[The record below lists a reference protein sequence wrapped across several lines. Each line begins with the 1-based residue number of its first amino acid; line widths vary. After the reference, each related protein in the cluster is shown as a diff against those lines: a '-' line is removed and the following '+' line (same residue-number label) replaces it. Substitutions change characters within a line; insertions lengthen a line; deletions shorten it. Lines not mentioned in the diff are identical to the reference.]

1 MRGFHYAN
9 RFETLLNPGEFPM
22 NLIFRSPRNPH
33 SHLTVKERVRESL
46 PIRHLLKQ
54 RLINGRVLDF
64 GCGLGVD
71 VNFLRRKGYNITGYD
86 PYYAPETPKGTFDT
100 IICLYVLNV
109 LLPEEQFHVLMAV
122 SELLHP
128 TGNAYFAVR
137 RDIRR
142 NGFRHHVK
150 HDTNVYQCHVTLP
163 YQSILLTDHCEIY
176 QYRHFNQLPVANSC
190 SFCAPT
196 SDYEL
201 LTESA
206 TAYAV
211 LESSSSAPG
220 HTLVV
225 PKKHASFF
233 DLPLCDRNTCWH
245 VVDRAKMI
253 LSERFHPAGFRVKVD
268 HGVATECAGRHG
280 CIHIIPWYTGRRGD

>member
-1 MRGFHYAN
+1 
-9 RFETLLNPGEFPM
+9 M
-22 NLIFRSPRNPH
+22 NLVFRSPRNPH

-54 RLINGRVLDF
+54 GLINGRVLDF

-71 VNFLRRKGYNITGYD
+71 VNFLRRKGYNVTGYD
-86 PYYAPETPKGTFDT
+86 PHYAPEIPQGKFDT

-109 LLPEEQFHVLMAV
+109 LLPEEQSHVLMAV

-128 TGNAYFAVR
+128 TGSAYFAVR
-137 RDIRR
+137 RDIQR

-163 YQSILLTDHCEIY
+163 YQSILKTDHCEIY
-176 QYRHFNQLPVANSC
+176 RYRHYNQLLATTPC
-190 SFCAPT
+190 SFCSPT
-196 SDYEL
+196 SDCEL

-206 TAYAV
+206 AAYAV
-211 LESSSSAPG
+211 LKNSSAISG
-220 HTLVV
+220 HALVV

-233 DLPLCDRNTCWH
+233 ALPLHDRNTCWQ
-245 VVDRAKMI
+245 VVDRVKMI
-253 LSERFHPAGFRVKVD
+253 LSDRFHPAGFRVKVD
-268 HGVATECAGRHG
+268 HGVATESAGQHG
-280 CIHIIPWYTGRRGD
+280 CIHIIPWHTGRQGD